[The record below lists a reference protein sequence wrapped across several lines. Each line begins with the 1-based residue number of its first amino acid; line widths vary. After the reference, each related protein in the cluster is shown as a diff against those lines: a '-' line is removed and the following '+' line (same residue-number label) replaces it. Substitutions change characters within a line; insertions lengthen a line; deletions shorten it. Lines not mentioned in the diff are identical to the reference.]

1 MWRQGPYMVK
11 GPQLQRVYTWIN
23 GLLSD
28 PAPQLISVEDIG
40 AVSGLL
46 CAAFC
51 FLYCAGRR
59 SCFPVIVWLLLSL
72 SLSPLSLS
80 LIFPTWIFRLAGSSR
95 QRSTVQPC
103 CLNSPGL
110 LFLRCVM
117 WNTLGETKC
126 FTTHCFLT
134 RLCLTVFCVCFIS
147 GHFSK
152 WQKKRGFGV
161 KSW

>member
-1 MWRQGPYMVK
+1 MVK

-72 SLSPLSLS
+72 SLSPPCRSLS
-80 LIFPTWIFRLAGSSR
+80 FSQLEYSAWLGAVDSGA
-95 QRSTVQPC
+95 QC
-103 CLNSPGL
+103 SPAA
-110 LFLRCVM
+110 
-117 WNTLGETKC
+117 
-126 FTTHCFLT
+126 
-134 RLCLTVFCVCFIS
+134 
-147 GHFSK
+147 
-152 WQKKRGFGV
+152 
-161 KSW
+161 